1 MKLFPNFT
9 SELFHYLLISWLNIR
24 ITIALFWL
32 VCWLIGLWTK
42 RKCSYFLINEWNIWV
57 LVILISWMKSTLTV
71 VGFWLFYCIEKIRAR
86 MVNRCKSNFAFSLVK
101 LLINVDFSR
110 SNLSPMILRHESTWC
125 TFSLSEKGLIPQL
138 TARIRDITPK
148 TKKPCSTLSFQ

>member
-9 SELFHYLLISWLNIR
+9 SELFHYLLILWLKIT

-32 VCWLIGLWTK
+32 VSWLIGLWKK

-125 TFSLSEKGLIPQL
+125 TFSSSEKGLIPQL
-138 TARIRDITPK
+138 TTRIRDINPK
-148 TKKPCSTLSFQ
+148 TQKPSSTLSFQ